1 LTLKIVSGNI
11 ALNMQHEV
19 VLTPAKYKEIEAE
32 IQSLLSNERP
42 AIAERIRQARELGDL
57 SENFDYQ
64 DAKRQAGLIQGRIN
78 NLKKMLEIAHV
89 TEYETG
95 SATVALGSVVVLYDE
110 EFDED
115 IQYTIVGVM
124 DADPAQNRISN
135 SSPVGSALM
144 GKTVG
149 DIVEVPI
156 PAGKAVYKI
165 KALS

>member
-1 LTLKIVSGNI
+1 
-11 ALNMQHEV
+11 MQHEV

-78 NLKKMLEIAHV
+78 NLKKMLEVAYV
-89 TEYETG
+89 TEYQTG
-95 SATVALGSVVVLYDE
+95 SEIVSLGSVVTLYDE
-110 EFDED
+110 EYDED
-115 IQYTIVGVM
+115 IEYTIVGVL

-144 GKTVG
+144 GKKVG
-149 DIVEVPI
+149 ETVEVPT
-156 PAGKAVYKI
+156 PAGRAIYKI
-165 KALS
+165 KAVL

>member
-1 LTLKIVSGNI
+1 
-11 ALNMQHEV
+11 MQHEV

-78 NLKKMLEIAHV
+78 NLKKMLEIAFV

-95 SATVALGSVVVLYDE
+95 SAVVSLGSVAVLYDE

-115 IQYTIVGVM
+115 IEYTIVGVL

-135 SSPVGSALM
+135 NSPVGAALM

-156 PAGKAVYKI
+156 PAGKAKYKI

>member
-1 LTLKIVSGNI
+1 
-11 ALNMQHEV
+11 MQHEV

-32 IQSLLSNERP
+32 IASLLSNERP

-78 NLKKMLEIAHV
+78 NLKKMLEVAYV
-89 TEYETG
+89 TEYQTG
-95 SATVALGSVVVLYDE
+95 SETVSLGSKVTLYDE
-110 EFDED
+110 EYDED
-115 IQYTIVGVM
+115 IEYTVVGVL

-135 SSPVGSALM
+135 SSPVGAALM
-144 GKTVG
+144 GKKLG
-149 DIVEVPI
+149 DVIDVPT

-165 KALS
+165 KDVS

>member
-1 LTLKIVSGNI
+1 
-11 ALNMQHEV
+11 MQHEV

-42 AIAERIRQARELGDL
+42 AVAERIRQARELGDL

-89 TEYETG
+89 VEYETG
-95 SATVALGSVVVLYDE
+95 SVTVALGSLVVLYDE

-115 IQYTIVGVM
+115 IEYTIVG
-124 DADPAQNRISN
+124 P
-135 SSPVGSALM
+135 
-144 GKTVG
+144 K
-149 DIVEVPI
+149 
-156 PAGKAVYKI
+156 
-165 KALS
+165 